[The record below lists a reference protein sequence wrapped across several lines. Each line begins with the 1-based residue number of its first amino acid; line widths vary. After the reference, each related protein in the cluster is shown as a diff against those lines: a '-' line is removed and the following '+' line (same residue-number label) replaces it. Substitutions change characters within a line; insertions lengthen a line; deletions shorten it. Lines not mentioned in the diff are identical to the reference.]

1 VQSAEFLVTN
11 SNVKYEIDCQ
21 NGLQNSMP
29 DIDKFD
35 SKSEQNNIDYSD
47 KVMED
52 VCDFKDNI
60 KQELDEVKNGV
71 SNFEVL

>member
-1 VQSAEFLVTN
+1 
-11 SNVKYEIDCQ
+11 
-21 NGLQNSMP
+21 MP

-52 VCDFKDNI
+52 VCDFKDNYI
-60 KQELDEVKNGV
+60 KQELDVVKNGV
-71 SNFEVL
+71 SNFKMM

>member
-1 VQSAEFLVTN
+1 
-11 SNVKYEIDCQ
+11 
-21 NGLQNSMP
+21 MP

-60 KQELDEVKNGV
+60 KQEFDEVKNGI